1 MFIYNVTNKVSW
13 PIHEEWVK
21 WMKQVHMPEVM
32 ATGCFME
39 CRLLHLLEND
49 DEEGAT
55 YAAQYMVE
63 TKDRYERYIGE
74 FAPALRQEAL
84 TRWGDQFI
92 AFRTIMQ
99 VVH

>member
-1 MFIYNVTNKVSW
+1 MLIYNVTNKVSW
-13 PIHEEWVK
+13 AIQEEWVK
-21 WMKQVHMPEVM
+21 WMKEIHMPEVM
-32 ATGCFME
+32 ATGCFTE

-55 YAAQYMVE
+55 YAAQYMVAS
-63 TKDRYERYIGE
+63 RERYDSYME
-74 FAPALRQEAL
+74 QFAPALRQEAL
-84 TRWGDQFI
+84 NRWGDQFI